1 MRQAVSRMGGGS
13 RPRLAGFTL
22 IELLVTL
29 AVLAVL
35 VTLAA
40 PGFQEMMNR
49 NNVVSGTNEVVALL
63 QDARMESVRRNARV
77 EVCPS
82 TNGTTCSGSNDWRRV
97 IVRST
102 AGTIYRDIALN
113 PRLTARGSSNAGAKI
128 IFRPDGLAR
137 QGSAPATVLA
147 GTIEICIN
155 ASRPAQNA
163 RHVAISGAR
172 ISTNAPVTSTGCAAQ
187 VPNS

>member
-1 MRQAVSRMGGGS
+1 MHRAVGQEGGG
-13 RPRLAGFTL
+13 PLLLAGFTL
-22 IELLVTL
+22 IELMVTL

-40 PGFQEMMNR
+40 PSFQEMTNR
-49 NNVVSGTNEVVALL
+49 SNVVSGTNEVVALL

-82 TNGTTCSGSNDWRRV
+82 ANGTTCSGSNDWQRV
-97 IVRST
+97 IVRSA
-102 AGTIYRDIALN
+102 AGAIYRDIALN
-113 PRLTARGSSNAGAKI
+113 PRLTARGSGSAGTKI

-137 QGSAPATVLA
+137 VGSAPETVLT
-147 GTIEICIN
+147 GIIEICIN
-155 ASRPAQNA
+155 AQRPVQNA

-172 ISTNAPVTSTGCAAQ
+172 ISTNAPVTSSGCAAQ
-187 VPNS
+187 VPNT